1 MLHFVA
7 HKPSSLKAP
16 VSPSMT
22 FPHHPDA
29 HGTAV
34 TPGSVSMCDALNLNG
49 SLQLP
54 KSPRDR
60 H

>member
-1 MLHFVA
+1 MKCIYL
-7 HKPSSLKAP
+7 PSSRNAP
-16 VSPSMT
+16 VSPSIT

-34 TPGSVSMCDALNLNG
+34 TPGSVSMCEALKRNG

-54 KSPRDR
+54 KSPLDL
-60 H
+60 HW